1 MTKVWQLMLL
11 WGVVVGIGTGM
22 TALVL
27 GATIATRWFSARRG
41 LVIGILTASTATG
54 QLVFLPL
61 LANLTD
67 HFGWRIALGLM
78 CGMLGLAALAVSD
91 HCDGARRAARCR
103 KDKGILD
110 SVRDI
115 FHLWR

>member
-1 MTKVWQLMLL
+1 
-11 WGVVVGIGTGM
+11 
-22 TALVL
+22 
-27 GATIATRWFSARRG
+27 
-41 LVIGILTASTATG
+41 VIGILTASTATG

-78 CGMLGLAALAVSD
+78 CGMLGLAALAVSMVMRDHPGDVGLRPFGDTGAEPLCATTSKLGAD
-91 HCDGARRAARCR
+91 HCDGARRAARRR